1 MTNVDPGK
9 RLSLRD
15 LLLGRE
21 ISVHERQASAT
32 LRKGSIIYSRIIA
45 MDDNSIMV
53 GCAPTV
59 IPPNYL
65 NQFIDIRENMAKKFP
80 NFDQDFLLEYDTELR
95 RIYYDIREEL
105 YNPAFPQLLNTDD
118 DPLQLTKLYYTLKCT
133 PHDALDALVT
143 LSMAKDADEFLHE
156 GKFDNHGELVSIEFP
171 WLKKGNKKHAGW
183 DNTVMGHIIINGD
196 QLTIDVNSQE
206 RADAI
211 KRKLVHRL
219 GKRTVFR
226 NAVIQS
232 AEKMLEEIANRPPD
246 SKQESARK
254 QSEELQA
261 IPEIQEQLQDMAEQ
275 HWKAWLD
282 TPLPALK
289 EQTPREAAEFDSGLW
304 NQGEQPGY
312 KIQRLK

>member
-9 RLSLRD
+9 RMSLRD

-21 ISVHERQASAT
+21 ISVHERQASTT

-65 NQFIDIRENMAKKFP
+65 NRFIDIRENMAKEFP
-80 NFDQDFLLEYDTELR
+80 NFNQDFLLEYDTELR

-105 YNPAFPQLLNTDD
+105 YNPALPKLYNTDG
-118 DPLQLTKLYYTLKCT
+118 DPLQ
-133 PHDALDALVT
+133 
-143 LSMAKDADEFLHE
+143 S
-156 GKFDNHGELVSIEFP
+156 
-171 WLKKGNKKHAGW
+171 
-183 DNTVMGHIIINGD
+183 
-196 QLTIDVNSQE
+196 
-206 RADAI
+206 
-211 KRKLVHRL
+211 
-219 GKRTVFR
+219 
-226 NAVIQS
+226 
-232 AEKMLEEIANRPPD
+232 
-246 SKQESARK
+246 ESARK

-261 IPEIQEQLQDMAEQ
+261 IPEIQEQLQKMAEQ

-289 EQTPREAAEFDSGLW
+289 EQTPNEAAKTTLGRERVEALLYNLSSVMNRHSRSARMWRHCG
-304 NQGEQPGY
+304 G
-312 KIQRLK
+312 R